1 MMTIHPINDLADTV
15 ERAPFRIGPIIL
27 LILPFILVTVHIA
40 SINTKQK

>member
-1 MMTIHPINDLADTV
+1 MMAMHPINDLADTV

-27 LILPFILVTVHIA
+27 ILPFILVTVHFA